1 MKITDLYF
9 GIKRYDLSTRRLA
22 TTNLFNC
29 RDVLLG
35 VALYKLGKGGES
47 CNRNSFEFIFS
58 GTRGAVEYEF
68 YVSDPMLNGDKEYKL
83 ESVYSMYAEPNKRYL
98 MELINSVSKA
108 SCARWLKEWKE
119 QHGRG

>member
-9 GIKRYDLSTRRLA
+9 GIKRADSNTQHLV

-35 VALYKLGKGGES
+35 VALYKLGKGGEY
-47 CNRNSFEFIFS
+47 CNRNPFEFIFF

-68 YVSDPMLNGDKEYKL
+68 YIAAPASEKDDFELTDI
-83 ESVYSMYAEPNKRYL
+83 YSMYAEPNKRYL

-108 SCARWLKEWKE
+108 SCERWLKEWKE
-119 QHGRG
+119 QHGRK